1 MANLISRPAAAA
13 LAVTGLLAAL
23 PLASRLRRRQP
34 VRGEVAIVCGA
45 SRGLGRAIARELVR
59 RGADVAICARTAR
72 DLESVRRELELLG
85 AESGG
90 RVLAEVCDLRL
101 KEDVDAFVAKVDRE
115 LGAPSILVANAA
127 TITVGPIES
136 LTASDFDDALA
147 STFKTALHPALAVL
161 PRMQARRR
169 GTLCFITSI
178 GGKIGVPHL
187 APYSSAKF
195 AAVGFAEALRAE
207 VAKDGLRVLTVIP
220 GLMRTGS
227 HLHGLFKGN
236 AELEYSWFG
245 ASATAP
251 LVAID
256 ADRAARRVVSAIAL
270 GREEIV
276 YTVPARLGRR
286 MHGWA
291 PSIVRSAL
299 GLAGRLLPPPPPVPY
314 AEEQESTGTEGRWV
328 ELASTSPVVG
338 AIRKR
343 SESLAAKHAAKNAV
357 RTVPV
362 E

>member
-1 MANLISRPAAAA
+1 MANRISNGAAAA
-13 LAVTGLLAAL
+13 LAVTGLLATL
-23 PLASRLRRRQP
+23 PLFGRLRRRQP

-45 SRGLGRAIARELVR
+45 SRGLGRAIARELAR
-59 RGADVAICARTAR
+59 RGAHVAICARTAQ
-72 DLESVRRELELLG
+72 DLEGARRELERF
-85 AESGG
+85 GG
-90 RVLAEVCDLRL
+90 GVLAERCDLRR
-101 KEDVDAFVAKVDRE
+101 KDDVDSFVAKVDRE
-115 LGAPSILVANAA
+115 LGAPTVLVANAA

-136 LTASDFDDALA
+136 LDAADFDDAFE
-147 STFKTALHPALAVL
+147 STFKTALLPALAVL

-169 GTLCFITSI
+169 GTIAFITSI

-227 HLHGLFKGN
+227 HLHALFKGN
-236 AELEYSWFG
+236 SELEYAWFG

-256 ADRAARRVVSAIAL
+256 VDRAARRVVSAIVA

-286 MHGWA
+286 IHSFV
-291 PSIVRSAL
+291 PSLVRTAL
-299 GLAGRLLPPPPPVPY
+299 GLAGRLLPPAPPVPY
-314 AEEQESTGTEGRWV
+314 AEEQESIGTEGRWV
-328 ELASTSPVVG
+328 ELASSSPLVA

-343 SESLAAKHAAKNAV
+343 SVPLAAKNAQ
-357 RTVPV
+357 
-362 E
+362 